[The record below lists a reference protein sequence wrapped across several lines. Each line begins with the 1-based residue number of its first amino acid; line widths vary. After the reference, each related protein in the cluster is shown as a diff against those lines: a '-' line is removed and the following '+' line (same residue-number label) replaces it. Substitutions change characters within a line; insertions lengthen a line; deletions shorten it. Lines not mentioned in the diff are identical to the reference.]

1 MTAAPLSWSWDEM
14 LAEFRALGGTA
25 DNVERRAGPFGLGLF
40 PIDPGRPILL
50 NAPASMLV
58 PKRHV
63 RQVGDDLV
71 VAEDS
76 GLDARV
82 RDFFTHYQRAFSW
95 GVAASEK
102 ANDFAPQLSA
112 LPDEIQRAFARIG
125 IPIDAHAGQ
134 LPTPFKRFTKSRCIF
149 HHNDVK
155 FMPMIELLNHSPHY
169 PTYDT
174 RDGVRVAGTFPEE
187 VLVDYG
193 PADSLSRFFSHQFI
207 SDEARAF
214 SLPISLP
221 IANGKTLVVGRAI
234 HERQMDNASALLPV
248 SREEGDRVVLSH
260 LLLGNERMP
269 RMPRTI
275 FRHLLPALGP
285 EQADELFQLIVRANV
300 LLLLSLLEVLEVHD
314 SPMVRQLRAVVRL
327 QLKGIAQ
334 SFGVRDTRVLYS
346 PAPAP
351 ER

>member
-1 MTAAPLSWSWDEM
+1 MTPAPLSWSWDEM

-25 DNVERRAGPFGLGLF
+25 DNVERRAGPFGYGLF
-40 PIDPGRPILL
+40 PIDPGRPVSLH
-50 NAPASMLV
+50 APVSMLV

-82 RDFFTHYQRAFSW
+82 RDFFTRYQRAFSW
-95 GVAASEK
+95 GVVAPTYAD
-102 ANDFAPQLSA
+102 DFVLQLSA
-112 LPDEIQRAFARIG
+112 LPEEIQRALERIG
-125 IPIDAHAGQ
+125 IPVEAQVRQ
-134 LPTPFKRFTKSRCIF
+134 LHTPFQRFIMSRCII
-149 HHNDVK
+149 HHNKVK
-155 FMPMIELLNHSPHY
+155 FMPVIELLNHSPCH
-169 PTYDT
+169 PPYDI
-174 RDGVRVAGTFPEE
+174 RDGVRVAGTFSGEA
-187 VLVDYG
+187 LVDYG
-193 PADSLSRFFSHQFI
+193 AADSLSRFFGHQFI

-221 IANGKTLVVGRAI
+221 IANGRTLIVGHAI
-234 HERQMDNASALLPV
+234 HEKQVAKASGLLPV
-248 SREEGDRVVLSH
+248 IREEGDRVMLSH
-260 LLLGNERMP
+260 LMLGNERMP

-275 FRHLLPALGP
+275 FRHLLPALGT
-285 EQADELFQLIVRANV
+285 EQADELFQLIVRANI

-314 SPMVRQLRAVVRL
+314 GPMVQQLRSVVRF

-334 SFGVRDTRVLYS
+334 SFGVRDPSVLYS
-346 PAPAP
+346 SAPVP